1 MNDEIYVGIDL
12 GTSNSAVAYYD
23 NGKLELLNIRRNKI
37 IPSAIFFE
45 DKNNYIYG
53 TNALKK
59 GKLYPNSIYEHF
71 KRDIGKKDKKTFK
84 YCNSSDKFSKKIY
97 IIDTNIFCIRPYILE
112 DIEEDLGEKIQVI
125 VPYVVYEELGERAND
140 EETKTSALSAR
151 ESIDNFKESG
161 KIDIICS
168 DTRLLPEDF
177 FTNESYKN
185 NNKNDNKIISVAL
198 QYNDSNTFI
207 ITNDKG
213 IRHKVEY
220 LQNNRLAKFKTINEK
235 EFDFQSEIDENEIS
249 LTGKDAAVIFL
260 KFLKN
265 EIEKYTKKLAK
276 KAFVTV
282 PAQFNEIEKEEIKN
296 AAIEAG
302 FEEIILEH
310 EPVAAA
316 IAYGLEQN
324 NKNIILI
331 YDFGGGTFDI
341 AIIKPNGD
349 DFNDIACDGDPS
361 LGGKDFTREIEE
373 FCYDLIEEQY
383 QLRLYDESES
393 GLPHDLY
400 MKNCREIWLA
410 SEEIKCNLSNGEED
424 TKTINIIKNTSG
436 ETFELTIDM
445 NRETFVDLVRRKI
458 DSSVEILNNILANNN
473 LKRNDIDV
481 VIMAGGTS
489 LIPAIKNTL
498 TEYFGKEPYSDKNP
512 ATLIVEGA
520 AILAD
525 QKWNENTTITNKP
538 KIYEKALTDFGV
550 GLKGHIFDCII
561 PAGSDL
567 PHREIREYYLVQDN
581 QKDLEIKLFS
591 RKKGCLAKS
600 YVNNTNINYTGTVKI
615 SELPP
620 MLVSDVKVE
629 ISFEITKEYILDVA
643 VKIIDLNGKI
653 IDSKALKINKEG
665 K

>member
-112 DIEEDLGEKIQVI
+112 DIEEDLGEKIQII

-161 KIDIICS
+161 KIDIIHS
-168 DTRLLPEDF
+168 NTSLLPEDF
-177 FTNESYKN
+177 FKSESSSN

-198 QYNDSNTFI
+198 KYNDSNTFI
-207 ITNDKG
+207 ITEDKG
-213 IRHKVEY
+213 IRNKVEF
-220 LQNNRLAKFKTINEK
+220 LQNNGLAKIKTINEK
-235 EFDFQSEIDENEIS
+235 EFDFQADNDENEIS
-249 LTGKDAAVIFL
+249 ITGKDAAVIFL

-276 KAFVTV
+276 KVVVTV
-282 PAQFNEIEKEEIKN
+282 PAQFNEIEKEEIKE
-296 AAIEAG
+296 AAVEAG
-302 FEEIILEH
+302 FEKVIIKP

-316 IAYGLEQN
+316 VAYGLEQN
-324 NKNIILI
+324 NENRFLI

-341 AIIKPNGD
+341 AIIKQEKDEFYVIG
-349 DFNDIACDGDPS
+349 CSGDPS
-361 LGGKDFTREIEE
+361 LGGKDFTQDIEE
-373 FCYDLIEEQY
+373 FCYELIEEEY
-383 QLRLYDESES
+383 QLSLYDESES

-410 SEEIKCNLSNGEED
+410 SEEIKCNLSNSEEY
-424 TKTINIIKNTSG
+424 TKTINIITNSSG
-436 ETFELTIDM
+436 ETRELSIYMTREIFEK
-445 NRETFVDLVRRKI
+445 LVRRKI
-458 DSSVEILNNILANNN
+458 DRSIEILDEILLNNN

-512 ATLIVEGA
+512 ATLIAEGA
-520 AILAD
+520 AVEAD
-525 QKWNENTTITNKP
+525 SEWNENTTITKKP
-538 KIYEKALTDFGV
+538 KIYEKTLTDFGV
-550 GLKGHIFDCII
+550 GLKNHIFDCVIS
-561 PAGSDL
+561 AGSDL
-567 PHREIREYYLVQDN
+567 PYREIREYNLVQDN
-581 QKDLEIKLFS
+581 QTNLEVKLFN
-591 RKKGCLAKS
+591 RKKGSLAQK
-600 YVNNTNINYTGTVKI
+600 YTHPDVNYTGKVTI
-615 SELPP
+615 SQLPP

-653 IDSKALKINKEG
+653 IDSKTVKINKEG